1 MHGAGQYQRTE
12 SNPGQGERMHAR
24 GVRWPRRGRTDKAR
38 MQAQLST
45 KRAAYAT
52 KHTQGMRV
60 PTFATGLRR
69 IAYFPEVEH
78 RH

>member
-1 MHGAGQYQRTE
+1 MHGAGKYQRTE
-12 SNPGQGERMHAR
+12 SNPGQGERMQAR
-24 GVRWPRRGRTDKAR
+24 GIRWLRRGRTDKAR
-38 MQAQLST
+38 IQAQLRT

-52 KHTQGMRV
+52 KHTQGMV
-60 PTFATGLRR
+60 VLTYATGLRR